1 MTSVKS
7 IGVHHLIDE
16 EADLPMTDGI
26 PWCDRPVLDRLER
39 LALAATR
46 AVENCV
52 QHNCA
57 SETIAFHRGAE
68 KAYRSAVA
76 LVRDDQRDCA
86 ATDHTQGQCV

>member
-1 MTSVKS
+1 MSVQS
-7 IGVHHLIDE
+7 NCVRVLSAE
-16 EADLPMTDGI
+16 ETEKPMMDGI

-86 ATDHTQGQCV
+86 ATDHTQGHPA